1 MKKILVPTDFSE
13 EADNALSAALSLA
26 VKLNSEIT
34 LLHVIDDL
42 SVYSIEVTGESHR
55 DSMEKVYVLKL
66 IEKIEEKLQAIID
79 EERFKDITISW
90 KIKKGNIYSNI
101 SKIIGE
107 IESSLVI
114 MGTKGATGLK
124 EIFVGSISDKVVR
137 YAKCPVITIKK
148 CRDLTHIKNIVFA
161 TDLKNDQISI
171 IDDLKKLQNF
181 YGAKLHI
188 IKTYESIWL
197 KKEKVEQ
204 YINEFAIKVGLKDY
218 TVTVVEELDEAYGIL
233 KFAREINADMI
244 AMGAHNRHGLL
255 HLLAGHIS
263 KNIVNHAHR
272 PIWTK
277 VIR

>member
-161 TDLKNDQISI
+161 TDLKNDQVSI